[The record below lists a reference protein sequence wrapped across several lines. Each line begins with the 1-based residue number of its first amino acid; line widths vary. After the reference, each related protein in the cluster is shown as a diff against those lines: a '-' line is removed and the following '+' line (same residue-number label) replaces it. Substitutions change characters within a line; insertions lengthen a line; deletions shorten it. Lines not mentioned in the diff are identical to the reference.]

1 MQTYCLNYK
10 SKSNFIQCKINNLKD
25 LVTKRDNPHK
35 VKKINANIWCHA
47 TNDVGFTRPENF
59 ASDLSMKLLHGYSFR
74 QLGRNLTF
82 SSSYWSHLYRGWSL
96 KFNFSIYDIWLN
108 SATGSFLLENSREM
122 RVNAINFS
130 MSIIILSKKVYFRQI
145 SFRYVSFLL

>member
-1 MQTYCLNYK
+1 M
-10 SKSNFIQCKINNLKD
+10 
-25 LVTKRDNPHK
+25 
-35 VKKINANIWCHA
+35 
-47 TNDVGFTRPENF
+47 GFTRPENF
-59 ASDLSMKLLHGYSFR
+59 ASDLSLKLLATV
-74 QLGRNLTF
+74 LG
-82 SSSYWSHLYRGWSL
+82 SL
-96 KFNFSIYDIWLN
+96 GVIWPFLQVIGHISTEAGLWNSIFSIYDIWLN

>member
-10 SKSNFIQCKINNLKD
+10 SKSNFIQCKIDNSKVLITKSNN
-25 LVTKRDNPHK
+25 PYK
-35 VKKINANIWCHA
+35 VKTINANIWCHA
-47 TNDVGFTRPENF
+47 TNDVGFKGPENF
-59 ASDLSMKLLHGYSFR
+59 ASDLSLKLLATVLRS
-74 QLGRNLTF
+74 LGVIWPF
-82 SSSYWSHLYRGWSL
+82 PSSYWSHLYRGWSL

-145 SFRYVSFLL
+145 SFRYVAFL